1 MHLIK
6 KDINADSALRRKAKA
21 LYMTAFPKEERVPW
35 WLLRLHSYRQGI
47 DLTAWVDGD
56 VFCGFTASVTV
67 QGLHFVLFFAIDQD
81 LRGKGYG
88 SAILSAIK
96 EAHGTV
102 ALNVEPLTEDAPNY
116 EQRKNRFGFYEKNG
130 FVDTGYHVWEVGG
143 MFRVLS
149 TAAELD
155 VPTYQKVFLKL
166 TWGLW
171 KVRVQHAGLEEE
183 AES

>member
-6 KDINADSALRRKAKA
+6 KDINTDSALRRKAKA

-166 TWGLW
+166 TLGLW
-171 KVRVQHAGLEEE
+171 KVRVEPAGDKERSL
-183 AES
+183 

>member
-1 MHLIK
+1 MHLK
-6 KDINADSALRRKAKA
+6 KIDLNTDSALRRKAKL
-21 LYMTAFPKEERVPW
+21 LYTAAFPKEERVPW
-35 WLLRLHSYRQGI
+35 WLLRLRGGRPGV
-47 DLTAWVDGD
+47 DLTAWLDGD

-67 QGLHFVLFFAIDQD
+67 EGLHFVLFFAIEQG

-96 EAHGTV
+96 EEYGTV
-102 ALNVEPLTEDAPNY
+102 ALNVEPLVETASNY
-116 EQRKNRFGFYEKNG
+116 GERQKRFAFYERNG

-143 MFRVLS
+143 KFRVLS

-155 VPTYQKVFLKL
+155 IPRYQKVFLKL

-171 KVRVQHAGLEEE
+171 KVRVEPADEEKE
-183 AES
+183 RES